1 MSAFD
6 RNRKETTMKNELLKN
21 IGSDASPLA
30 QAAKLVLRE
39 ALDNIQVHPCDD
51 GNDAVAA
58 KQLPVEMQALL
69 QVLIDTKA
77 EQPVPRALLVKI
89 AERGTPA
96 DGHAFCTGCGS
107 SRAHIAEL
115 QKYLVSSAGLRKK
128 P

>member
-1 MSAFD
+1 MD
-6 RNRKETTMKNELLKN
+6 DLLAHIN
-21 IGSDASPLA
+21 ADSSPLA
-30 QAAKLVLRE
+30 KAAKIVLRA
-39 ALDNIQVHPCDD
+39 ALDNIEVHPCDE

-69 QVLIDTKA
+69 QALIDTKT

-115 QKYLVSSAGLRKK
+115 QQYLVNSAGLRKK